1 MNIAQAAA
9 QRYTTKAFDPSRKI
23 AADDLAALRTL
34 LRNAPSSVN
43 SQPWHFVI
51 AGSDAAK
58 GRIAATLT
66 ADFPYN
72 EPKVRNASQVVV
84 LCARESLDEGHLA
97 AILAQEEA
105 DGRFA
110 NAEAKAAQA
119 KGRAFY
125 VGLHQQ
131 QLQDEAAW
139 MDRQVYLA
147 LGTLLLGAGALGI
160 DACPIEG
167 FSPEAVD
174 EALGLKAKG
183 LRSRVM
189 VALGYRSEDDFN
201 ARLPKSRLP
210 ESAVISE
217 I

>member
-1 MNIAQAAA
+1 
-9 QRYTTKAFDPSRKI
+9 
-23 AADDLAALRTL
+23 
-34 LRNAPSSVN
+34 
-43 SQPWHFVI
+43 
-51 AGSDAAK
+51 
-58 GRIAATLT
+58 
-66 ADFPYN
+66 
-72 EPKVRNASQVVV
+72 
-84 LCARESLDEGHLA
+84 
-97 AILAQEEA
+97 
-105 DGRFA
+105 
-110 NAEAKAAQA
+110 
-119 KGRAFY
+119 